1 MSSLREK
8 GLFNKKAFIA
18 EFDVQ
23 WAPSINTT
31 TTTAIIIIII
41 IIIITIG
48 IGIVIIVIIVIMTSK
63 EVPPLWKL
71 PNVQK
76 CLAVQVHPR
85 LSTLSTRCKS

>member
-31 TTTAIIIIII
+31 TTTII

-48 IGIVIIVIIVIMTSK
+48 IGIGIIVIIVIIDIMTSK

-85 LSTLSTRCKS
+85 LSTLVHAM

>member
-31 TTTAIIIIII
+31 TTTPI

-85 LSTLSTRCKS
+85 LSTLVHAM